1 MRYILDSEDRRL
13 NCLEHIRQQKLDKP
27 LQVDVKIYKK
37 NRSNA
42 QNNTLWMFYADL
54 ADHFGYTPEE
64 LHEELKVK
72 FLGIEEKMIAGELIR
87 QPISTTGLST
97 KEMADYLNKV
107 EILARNQGVV
117 LRYPDDYR
125 FAMMYD

>member
-1 MRYILDSEDRRL
+1 MRYILTDEVRRL
-13 NCLEHIRQQKLDKP
+13 NAIEYIRQQKGV
-27 LQVDVKIYKK
+27 LQVDIKPYKK
-37 NRSNA
+37 NRSNS
-42 QNNTLWMFYADL
+42 QNSTLWMWLSDL

-72 FLGIEEKMIAGELIR
+72 FLGVEEKTVAGELIR

-117 LRYPDDYR
+117 LRYPDDY
-125 FAMMYD
+125 ALALYG